1 MAESSFDNSKDSDNA
16 DKTSKSRAASSKV
29 EAPSFSKF
37 AQLLESLAPSLN
49 AHYRSFKGI
58 EEAEFRAAESTFSKS
73 INAVANPLLTA
84 FGLGK
89 SPAQI
94 RQQFEKQ
101 YLSAY
106 LDFNYQG
113 HQITLHGR
121 NVGFGYETESD
132 NQRPYQMAIRCKL
145 NSKAPFL
152 LSLSERAK
160 NEPRRKEKTVFLKS
174 TPYLKLLTPQGFL
187 SRQANTPDYG
197 HVCEFSNKVAGEPV
211 ADSSSSSSAP
221 SNLANQYELL
231 ANPETLGRAF
241 ASTKQIV
248 DCLHQHPVK
257 VLTAG
262 FGDFF
267 GSGTTMLET
276 IANFD
281 CDQKQVLDCVE
292 LVKATIEL
300 LRQENLT

>member
-1 MAESSFDNSKDSDNA
+1 MVE
-16 DKTSKSRAASSKV
+16 SSKV
-29 EAPSFSKF
+29 EAPSFNKF
-37 AQLLESLAPSLN
+37 DRLLESLAPALN
-49 AHYRSFKGI
+49 AHYRSFRGI
-58 EEAEFRAAESTFSKS
+58 EEAEFRAAESAFSKS

-101 YLSAY
+101 YLSAI
-106 LDFNYQG
+106 LEFNYQS
-113 HQITLHGR
+113 HQIIIQAR
-121 NVGFGYETESD
+121 NVGFGYELETN

-145 NSKAPFL
+145 SGKKPFL

-160 NEPRRKEKTVFLKS
+160 NEPKRKEKTVFLKS
-174 TPYLKLLTPQGFL
+174 APYLKLLMPQGFL

-197 HVCEFSNKVAGEPV
+197 HICEFSK
-211 ADSSSSSSAP
+211 ADLDSR
-221 SNLANQYELL
+221 YELL
-231 ANPETLGRAF
+231 ANPETLGRTF
-241 ASTKQIV
+241 ASNDKIATGLQ
-248 DCLHQHPVK
+248 QQPVK

-267 GSGTTMLET
+267 GSGNTMLEI

-281 CDQKQVLDCVE
+281 CDQQQVLNCVE
-292 LVKATIEL
+292 LMKATIEQ
-300 LRQENLT
+300 LRQENLI

>member
-1 MAESSFDNSKDSDNA
+1 MEE
-16 DKTSKSRAASSKV
+16 AA
-29 EAPSFSKF
+29 SFSKF
-37 AQLLESLAPSLN
+37 DRLLESLAPELN

-73 INAVANPLLTA
+73 INAVANPLLMA

-89 SPAQI
+89 TPAQI

-106 LDFNYQG
+106 LEFNYQG

-121 NVGFGYETESD
+121 NVGFGYELESN

-145 NSKAPFL
+145 SGKSPFL

-174 TPYLKLLTPQGFL
+174 APYLKLLTPQGFL
-187 SRQANTPDYG
+187 SRQANTPEYG
-197 HVCEFSNKVAGEPV
+197 HVCELNG
-211 ADSSSSSSAP
+211 D
-221 SNLANQYELL
+221 LANQYELL

-248 DCLHQHPVK
+248 DCLHQNPVK

-267 GSGTTMLET
+267 GSGNTMLEI

-281 CDQKQVLDCVE
+281 CDSTQVLTGVE

-300 LRQENLT
+300 LRHENLT

>member
-1 MAESSFDNSKDSDNA
+1 MAESSFDNAKDSDNA
-16 DKTSKSRAASSKV
+16 GKTSKSSAANSKV

-37 AQLLESLAPSLN
+37 DRLLESLSPALN

-73 INAVANPLLTA
+73 INAVANPLLAA

-101 YLSAY
+101 YLSAF
-106 LDFNYQG
+106 LEFNYQG
-113 HQITLHGR
+113 HQITLQAR
-121 NVGFGYETESD
+121 NVGFGYELEAN

-145 NSKAPFL
+145 NSKNPFL

-160 NEPRRKEKTVFLKS
+160 NEPKRKEKTVFLKS
-174 TPYLKLLTPQGFL
+174 APYLKLLTPQGFL
-187 SRQANTPDYG
+187 SRQANTPEYG
-197 HVCEFSNKVAGEPV
+197 HVCEFST
-211 ADSSSSSSAP
+211 ADLD
-221 SNLANQYELL
+221 NRYELL

-241 ASTKQIV
+241 ANNNEITSGLQ
-248 DCLHQHPVK
+248 QHPVK

-267 GSGTTMLET
+267 GSGNTMLEI

-281 CDQKQVLDCVE
+281 CDQKQVLNCIE
-292 LVKATIEL
+292 LVKATIEQ
-300 LRQENLT
+300 LRQENLI

>member
-1 MAESSFDNSKDSDNA
+1 MAESSFDQSENSDNSHDSDKPNNP
-16 DKTSKSRAASSKV
+16 SKSLAASSKA
-29 EAPSFSKF
+29 EAPSFAKF
-37 AQLLESLAPSLN
+37 DRLLESLAPELN

-73 INAVANPLLTA
+73 INAVANPLLMA

-89 SPAQI
+89 TPAQI

-106 LDFNYQG
+106 LEFNYQG

-121 NVGFGYETESD
+121 NVGFGYELESN

-145 NSKAPFL
+145 SGKSPFL

-174 TPYLKLLTPQGFL
+174 APYLKLLTPQGFL

-197 HVCEFSNKVAGEPV
+197 HVCEFPT
-211 ADSSSSSSAP
+211 AD
-221 SNLANQYELL
+221 LTNQYELL

-241 ASTKQIV
+241 ASNKEIV
-248 DCLHQHPVK
+248 ACLHQHPMK

-267 GSGTTMLET
+267 GSGNTMLET

-281 CDQKQVLDCVE
+281 CDQKQILNCVE

-300 LRQENLT
+300 LRKENLI

>member
-16 DKTSKSRAASSKV
+16 DKPSDRNQSLADNRKA

-73 INAVANPLLTA
+73 INAVANPLLMA

-89 SPAQI
+89 TPAQI

-197 HVCEFSNKVAGEPV
+197 HVCEFSTSDLDNR
-211 ADSSSSSSAP
+211 
-221 SNLANQYELL
+221 YELL

-241 ASTKQIV
+241 ASNKVIGDYLQ
-248 DCLHQHPVK
+248 QHPVK

-267 GSGTTMLET
+267 GSGNTMLET

-281 CDQKQVLDCVE
+281 CDQQQVLNCVE

-300 LRQENLT
+300 LRLENLI

>member
-1 MAESSFDNSKDSDNA
+1 MAESSFDNAKDSDNA
-16 DKTSKSRAASSKV
+16 DKTSNPSAANSKV
-29 EAPSFSKF
+29 EAPSFNKF
-37 AQLLESLAPSLN
+37 DRLLESLAPTLN

-73 INAVANPLLTA
+73 INAVANPLLAA

-101 YLSAY
+101 YLSAF
-106 LDFNYQG
+106 LEFNYQS
-113 HQITLHGR
+113 HQITIQAR
-121 NVGFGYETESD
+121 NVGFGYEPEAK
-132 NQRPYQMAIRCKL
+132 NQRPYQIAIRCKL
-145 NSKAPFL
+145 NTKKPFL
-152 LSLSERAK
+152 LSLSEKAK
-160 NEPRRKEKTVFLKS
+160 NEPKRKEKAVFLKS
-174 TPYLKLLTPQGFL
+174 APYLKLLTPQGFL

-197 HVCEFSNKVAGEPV
+197 HICEFS
-211 ADSSSSSSAP
+211 SSDLD
-221 SNLANQYELL
+221 NRYELL

-241 ASTKQIV
+241 ASSKEIATGLQ
-248 DCLHQHPVK
+248 QNPVK

-267 GSGTTMLET
+267 GSGSTMLEI

-281 CDQKQVLDCVE
+281 CDQKQVLNCVE
-292 LVKATIEL
+292 LVKVTIEQ
-300 LRQENLT
+300 LRQENLI

>member
-1 MAESSFDNSKDSDNA
+1 MAESSFDNAKDSDNA
-16 DKTSKSRAASSKV
+16 DKASKSQAARSEV

-37 AQLLESLAPSLN
+37 DRLLESLAPTLN

-73 INAVANPLLTA
+73 INAVANPLLMA

-89 SPAQI
+89 TPAQI

-106 LDFNYQG
+106 LDFNYRG

-121 NVGFGYETESD
+121 NVGFGYELEAN

-145 NSKAPFL
+145 NGKTPFL
-152 LSLSERAK
+152 LSLSERAR
-160 NEPRRKEKTVFLKS
+160 NEPKRKEKTVFLKS
-174 TPYLKLLTPQGFL
+174 APYLKLLTPQGFL
-187 SRQANTPDYG
+187 SRQANTPEYG
-197 HVCEFSNKVAGEPV
+197 HVCEFSRSDLDNR
-211 ADSSSSSSAP
+211 
-221 SNLANQYELL
+221 YELL

-241 ASTKQIV
+241 ASNKEINSGLQ
-248 DCLHQHPVK
+248 QHPVK

-267 GSGTTMLET
+267 GSGNTMLEI

-281 CDQKQVLDCVE
+281 CDQKQILNCVE

-300 LRQENLT
+300 LRQENLI